1 MCTWNLELTKIVTFV
16 YSTESR
22 PKSASQTQ
30 STIMDPLLCPSPPR
44 ECSHS
49 SCRRT
54 IPATEAGVKQPKT
67 CAECR
72 AQDNASKKRRRD
84 REKAAAQQTTNSAP
98 DGISDKAPTA
108 KKGPNGQK
116 RKRQMGPTDAS
127 DSSDDDEVNVS
138 DTGIPISIIFTY
150 NL

>member
-1 MCTWNLELTKIVTFV
+1 
-16 YSTESR
+16 
-22 PKSASQTQ
+22 
-30 STIMDPLLCPSPPR
+30 MDPLLGPSPSR

-84 REKAAAQQTTNSAP
+84 REKAAAQQATNSAP
-98 DGISDKAPTA
+98 DGIFDEAPTA

-116 RKRQMGPTDAS
+116 RKRQMGPTGAS
-127 DSSDDDEVNVS
+127 DSSDDEEANVS